1 MCATL
6 RLQREIERRRGITHI
21 TPLPGETRQGKGQ
34 ARGTDCNP
42 INQWDV
48 LWTMPMI
55 PEVPGTPM
63 VATREKETWAKKS
76 KKKHVKREEALLER
90 PR

>member
-1 MCATL
+1 
-6 RLQREIERRRGITHI
+6 
-21 TPLPGETRQGKGQ
+21 
-34 ARGTDCNP
+34 
-42 INQWDV
+42 
-48 LWTMPMI
+48 MI